1 MRATYSNADYS
12 MFPLINYLT
21 YVYDFNFERLPMI
34 QNLFVRYVAIQILHA
49 DNLLAQVITG
59 IFVFGKE

>member
-21 YVYDFNFERLPMI
+21 YVYDFSFERLPMI
-34 QNLFVRYVAIQILHA
+34 HNLFVRYVAIQILHA

-59 IFVFGKE
+59 ILVFGKE